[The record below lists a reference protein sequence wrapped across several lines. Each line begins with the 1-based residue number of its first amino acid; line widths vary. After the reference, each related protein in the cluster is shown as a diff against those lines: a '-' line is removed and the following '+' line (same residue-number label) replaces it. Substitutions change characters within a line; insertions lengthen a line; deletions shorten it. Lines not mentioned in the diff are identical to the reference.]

1 MPIRK
6 DMPHAKPQNTKKKKK
21 LLHPL
26 PEPPKGYQLGGILRG
41 VRDRFGGGSNVSD
54 DFINRLLEGGV
65 QSPEALQ
72 ALRRRGLG
80 NRAAV
85 PGRFGR
91 PTLLPPAEKARK
103 ARAAT
108 KVASYGGKAASHG
121 GLVSRGYGVARS
133 PKGKKYV

>member
-6 DMPHAKPQNTKKKKK
+6 DT
-21 LLHPL
+21 
-26 PEPPKGYQLGGILRG
+26 KGYQFGGILRG

-54 DFINRLLEGGV
+54 DFINKLLEGGG

-72 ALRRRGLG
+72 ALRRRGLDG
-80 NRAAV
+80 RATV

-91 PTLLPPAEKARK
+91 ATLASAEKARE
-103 ARAAT
+103 ARAAD
-108 KVASYGGKAASHG
+108 KAASYGGRAASHG

>member
-1 MPIRK
+1 MPIHK
-6 DMPHAKPQNTKKKKK
+6 ATSHAKPQNKKKKK
-21 LLHPL
+21 K
-26 PEPPKGYQLGGILRG
+26 KGYQFGGILRG

-54 DFINRLLEGGV
+54 DFINRLLKGGV

-72 ALRRRGLG
+72 ALRRRGLDG
-80 NRAAV
+80 RAAV

-103 ARAAT
+103 ARIAT

-121 GLVSRGYGVARS
+121 GLVSRGYGLARS

>member
-6 DMPHAKPQNTKKKKK
+6 DMPHAKPQNKKKKK
-21 LLHPL
+21 K
-26 PEPPKGYQLGGILRG
+26 KGYQYGGILRG
-41 VRDRFGGGSNVSD
+41 VRDRIGGGSNVSD
-54 DFINRLLEGGV
+54 DFINRLLKGGV

-85 PGRFGR
+85 PGRFER
-91 PTLLPPAEKARK
+91 PVVIPAQKARE
-103 ARAAT
+103 ARTAT
-108 KVASYGGKAASHG
+108 KVASHG

>member
-6 DMPHAKPQNTKKKKK
+6 DMPHAKPQNKKKKK
-21 LLHPL
+21 
-26 PEPPKGYQLGGILRG
+26 KGYQFGGILRG
-41 VRDRFGGGSNVSD
+41 VRDRIGGGSNVSD

-72 ALRRRGLG
+72 ALRRRGLDG
-80 NRAAV
+80 RAAV

-91 PTLLPPAEKARK
+91 PSIAAAQKARE
-103 ARAAT
+103 AEAAT
-108 KVASYGGKAASHG
+108 KAVSYGGKAASHG

>member
-6 DMPHAKPQNTKKKKK
+6 DT
-21 LLHPL
+21 
-26 PEPPKGYQLGGILRG
+26 KGYQFGGILRG

-54 DFINRLLEGGV
+54 DFINRLLKGGV
-65 QSPEALQ
+65 QSPEVQ
-72 ALRRRGLG
+72 ALRGGLG

-91 PTLLPPAEKARK
+91 PARLAAAQKARE

-108 KVASYGGKAASHG
+108 KVASHG